1 MKKICKFFNRD
12 NKLSNNE
19 HELSIGDVFLWE
31 DKPVLIYKET
41 LKTYRVIYM
50 VAGGCFSTSTIQKR
64 DILGR
69 YITLYE
75 HTNLNLLLTTLKERV
90 HKYNV

>member
-1 MKKICKFFNRD
+1 MKKICSK
-12 NKLSNNE
+12 E
-19 HELSIGDVFLWE
+19 HELSVGDVFLWE

-41 LKTYRVIYM
+41 LKTYRVIYV

-75 HTNLNLLLTTLKERV
+75 HTNLNLLLVTLKERM